1 MKASVDRILTTHT
14 GSLPRAQ
21 ALSEALSAEENGQ
34 PFDPASLARLK
45 QAGIRDVVA
54 HQRDARV
61 DIANDGEQPRVSYL
75 TYVPL
80 RMTGFGGES
89 KRPQGRD
96 LLEHPDFL
104 ERFRQRAAVTG
115 VRARTFNA
123 PQCVGDV
130 RYKDLSSVTEE
141 CTLFRDALD
150 EAANPFTETFLTAA
164 SPGAIAFCMMNAH
177 YKSHADYVFAVA
189 REMGKE
195 YRFIHDQGHVLQVDC
210 PDFANEYSKYFSDK
224 PMAAYQEAID
234 IHAAALNEALDGIP
248 KDRVRIHI
256 CHGNYEGPHTYD
268 VALSDILPSIL
279 KVNAGAFSIELANPR
294 HAHEVATLKGRF
306 PKEAILIPGVIDS
319 CTNYVEHPELVAER
333 LERCVAAVGDRERVI
348 AGTDCGFGTF
358 AGSQNVAPSIV
369 WEKLATMAEGAKIA
383 SQRLWG

>member
-1 MKASVDRILTTHT
+1 MKNSTDRILTTHT

-21 ALSEALSAEENGQ
+21 PLAEALSAEENGQ
-34 PFDPASLARLK
+34 PFDPAALARLK
-45 QAGIRDVVA
+45 DAGVRDVVA
-54 HQRDARV
+54 HQRDSGV
-61 DIANDGEQPRVSYL
+61 DVANDGEQPRVSYL

-80 RMTGFGGES
+80 RMSGFGGES

-96 LLEHPDFL
+96 LLEHPDFM
-104 ERFRQRAAVTG
+104 ERFRNRQSVGG

-130 RYKDLSSVTEE
+130 HYEDLSSVTEE
-141 CTLFRDALD
+141 CALFRTALD
-150 EAANPFTETFLTAA
+150 AAGKPFAETFLTAA

-177 YKSHADYVFAVA
+177 YPSHRDYVFAVA
-189 REMGKE
+189 REMKKE
-195 YRFIHDQGHVLQVDC
+195 YAYIHAQGHVVQIDC

-224 PMAAYQEAID
+224 PMAQYLETIE
-234 IHAAALNEALDGIP
+234 IHAAALNEALAGIP

-256 CHGNYEGPHTYD
+256 CHGNYEGPHTHD
-268 VALSDILPSIL
+268 VALSHILPVFL
-279 KVNAGAFSIELANPR
+279 KVNAEAFSIELANPR
-294 HAHEVATLKGRF
+294 HGHEIGVLKGRF
-306 PKEAILIPGVIDS
+306 PKDAILIPGVIDS

-369 WEKLATMAEGAKIA
+369 WEKLASMAEGARIA
-383 SQRLWG
+383 TKRLWG